1 MMLKCLKISIL
12 AISCLIISA
21 CSGVK
26 LSEWHFPY
34 MMEVQQ
40 GTYITNDQYKQLK
53 IGMTKDQV
61 AYILGKP
68 LNQYMFDQNR
78 WDFIYQDYKSNNLKK
93 DYSLTIFFGKDGKV
107 TNITRTGEF
116 FAK

>member
-1 MMLKCLKISIL
+1 MYKCLKISIL
-12 AISCLIISA
+12 LIGCIAISA

-26 LSEWHFPY
+26 LSQWHFPY

-40 GTYITNDQYKQLK
+40 GVYITNDQYKQLK

-61 AYILGKP
+61 SYIIGRP
-68 LNQYMFDQNR
+68 LSQYMFDQNR
-78 WDFIYQDYKSNNLKK
+78 WDYTYQDYKSNNLKK
-93 DYSLTIFFGKDGKV
+93 DYTVTILFDKTNKA
-107 TNITRTGEF
+107 TNISKSGEL